1 MSIDKN
7 ITKLPMKIDQKLSNI
22 INQIAVDAGREIIK
36 IYNKPFIATMKK
48 DRSPVTK
55 ADLVANDL
63 ICRKLHELDPTIQII
78 SEEGKKKLSRKS
90 NVFWLVDPLDGTKEF
105 IKKNGEFT
113 VNIALVKNG
122 RPIYGVIYLPTKKEI
137 FYTLNKSAYTSKI
150 NSKDKYQSKKKIK
163 IKNRKKLED
172 KILLLSRSHSRNI
185 ELSKKYFRTNK
196 AKFSGSSIK
205 FCLIANGI
213 GNIYPR
219 LGPTM
224 EWDTAAGHAILNAA
238 GGSVKTLERKVLR
251 YGKKGFKN
259 PSFIARS

>member
-1 MSIDKN
+1 
-7 ITKLPMKIDQKLSNI
+7 MKIDQKISNI
-22 INQIAVDAGREIIK
+22 INQIAIDAGREIIK
-36 IYNKPFIATMKK
+36 IYNKPFTAKMKQ
-48 DRSPVTK
+48 DHSPVTK
-55 ADLVANDL
+55 ADLLANDL
-63 ICRKLHELDPTIQII
+63 ICKKLYELDPKIEII
-78 SEEGKKKLSRKS
+78 SEEGEKKLSKKT
-90 NVFWLVDPLDGTKEF
+90 NIFWLVDPLDGTKEF

-137 FYTLNKSAYTSKI
+137 FYTLNNSSYSSKI
-150 NSKDKYQSKKKIK
+150 NAKNQYLQKKKIK
-163 IKNRKKLED
+163 IKAIKKLENRV
-172 KILLLSRSHSRNI
+172 LLLSRSHVRNI
-185 ELSKKYFRTNK
+185 ELSKKHFRTTK

-238 GGSVKTLERKVLR
+238 GGTVKTLDRRVLK